1 MARNAPPFKTN
12 RAADRARTF
21 TAITDL
27 QAVPLCPDFGPQRC
41 VAWATGATPTV
52 TFTTEDGA
60 AMVVPLNTS
69 GVPVPVDVPVTDIAA
84 ITNAV
89 VLALWWVIPSKDD
102 QQFGPFPLNP
112 AP

>member
-41 VAWATGATPTV
+41 VLIGTGASGAGSV
-52 TFTTEDGA
+52 TLTTEDNA
-60 AMVVPLNTS
+60 ALVVPLL
-69 GVPVPVDVPVTDIAA
+69 GQPVVVDVPVTDIAA
-84 ITNAV
+84 ITTAT
-89 VLALWWVIPSKDD
+89 VLALWWIIPSKDD
-102 QQFGPFPLNP
+102 QQLGPFPLNP